1 VKKLISLALLLSLGL
16 VVGCSGNTSSSQ
28 KAATKTTETTTEK
41 AKPS

>member
-28 KAATKTTETTTEK
+28 KAKTTETTTEK